1 MTAKDLRGNDDAG
14 NIRGF
19 FLAPL
24 VDFESSGSLI
34 YIIMSRVKTFYQ
46 CQSCGYA
53 SPKWLGKCPDCGS
66 WSSFAEEKS
75 FAGAKNASSTHAAGR
90 TEPVVLSAIAAVS
103 EKRISTGI
111 REFDRVLGGGVV
123 DGSVILVGGDPG
135 IGKSTLLLQ
144 TFSGLA
150 KKEGR
155 LLYVSGEES
164 PRQIKMRAERLS
176 VESDDIILLPETSLE
191 GILDTAAKTAPGAMV
206 VDSIQTVFTQELL
219 SAPGSVG
226 QVRECAA
233 KLMLFAKRSNV
244 PVFIV
249 GHVTKE
255 GAIAGPRVL
264 EHIVD
269 TVLYFEGDRGHSY
282 RILRTIKNRFGS
294 TNEIGIFE
302 MSDAGLREVENP
314 SELFLSE
321 RPQNVSGSTVVASLE
336 GTRPLMVELQ
346 ALVSQTN
353 FGMPRRTSIGVDFNR
368 VNLLV
373 AVLEK
378 RAGLHLGG
386 MDIFINIAG
395 GLKIVEP
402 AVDLGVIAAI
412 TSSARDVPIGQRT
425 FVFGEVGLSG
435 EVRAVAQ
442 AEARLKEA
450 SKIGFEKAVIPAGNA
465 DRIKGGQGLEIAG
478 VKDVEE
484 CLEAVL
490 G

>member
-1 MTAKDLRGNDDAG
+1 MPRT
-14 NIRGF
+14 
-19 FLAPL
+19 
-24 VDFESSGSLI
+24 
-34 YIIMSRVKTFYQ
+34 KTFYQ
-46 CQSCGYA
+46 CQSCGHT
-53 SPKWLGKCPDCGS
+53 SPKWLGKCPDCES
-66 WSSFAEEKS
+66 WNSFVEEK
-75 FAGAKNASSTHAAGR
+75 
-90 TEPVVLSAIAAVS
+90 AVS
-103 EKRISTGI
+103 PSRHSSSLHSLGKTEVVNLLDISETSENRTATGI

-123 DGSVILVGGDPG
+123 TGSVILVGGDPG

-144 TFSGLA
+144 AFSGLS
-150 KKEGR
+150 KRSGK

-164 PRQIKMRAERLS
+164 PQQIKMRADRLS
-176 VESDDIILLPETSLE
+176 VDSENIILLPETSLE
-191 GILDTAAKTAPGAMV
+191 GILDASMKLSPEAMV
-206 VDSIQTVFTQELL
+206 IDSIQTVYTQELL

-233 KLMLFAKRSNV
+233 KLMLFAKRSNI

-255 GAIAGPRVL
+255 GTIAGPRVL

-302 MSDAGLREVENP
+302 MSDAGLREIENP

-321 RPQNVSGSTVVASLE
+321 RPKNVSGSTVIASIE
-336 GTRPLMVELQ
+336 GTRPLMVEIQ

-353 FGMPRRTSIGVDFNR
+353 FGIPRRTSIGVDFNR
-368 VNLLV
+368 VNLLL

-378 RAGLHLGG
+378 RSGMHLGG
-386 MDIFINIAG
+386 MDVFVNIVG
-395 GLKIVEP
+395 GLKIIEP
-402 AVDLGVIAAI
+402 AVDLGIISTVA
-412 TSSARDVPIGQRT
+412 SSVREIPIDPKT

-435 EVRAVAQ
+435 EIRAVAQ

-450 SKIGFEKAVIPAGNA
+450 SKIGFKKAIIPLGNT
-465 DRIKGGQGLEIAG
+465 DKLKTYKGLEVTG

-484 CLEAVL
+484 CLSVIFS
-490 G
+490 